1 MNADLKVIMRL
12 GALGFLCALLIG
24 GSYQL
29 NAQRI
34 QTAEQDYTR
43 RQLLAIV
50 AEQDWQLQEITENRY
65 GLYADDQ
72 LQGFLFPIET
82 NEGYNGQIRLW
93 LAVSLSGEVLGVR
106 VRSHQETPGLGDKI
120 ELPVSD
126 WILDF
131 NDKMLTD
138 TQWGIKP
145 DGGQFDSFTGASIT
159 PRAVVAAVEQ
169 GLQDF
174 RQQQRNW
181 LEDVDESN

>member
-1 MNADLKVIMRL
+1 MNTDHKVVLRL

-29 NAQRI
+29 YAQRI
-34 QTAEQDYTR
+34 QTAQQDYTR

-50 AEQDWQLQEITENRY
+50 EEQDWQLRELAADRY
-65 GLYADDQ
+65 GLYADNQ
-72 LQGFLFPIET
+72 LRGFLFPIET
-82 NEGYNGQIRLW
+82 HQGYNGLISLW
-93 LAVSLSGEVLGVR
+93 LAVSPSGEVLGVR

-126 WILDF
+126 WVLGF
-131 NDKMLTD
+131 NGQSLTN

-169 GLQDF
+169 GLLKF
-174 RQQQRNW
+174 QQQQTTW
-181 LEDVDESN
+181 LEDVNESN